1 MGVLGAV
8 VHARPHTTVPR
19 AFSRCIVYK
28 KMSAKK
34 KTAALAIPESAVAM
48 AICRDKRCPGEKIR
62 MDAAAA
68 KVKKQI
74 SVAIVA
80 MMTKKI
86 DRKTFDDRMQ
96 RILAASKKTG
106 LAETCTLKKCN
117 GELLLLI
124 RDMLAMIKGL
134 CKSVPDKAQ
143 REKMCAEVERLRESL
158 ESTKTLTASDRAK
171 VIGLMMDVGMAKAK
185 L

>member
-1 MGVLGAV
+1 
-8 VHARPHTTVPR
+8 
-19 AFSRCIVYK
+19 
-28 KMSAKK
+28 MSAKK
-34 KTAALAIPESAVAM
+34 KTAASAMPKSGETVA
-48 AICRDKRCPGEKIR
+48 ACRAKRCPGEKIR

-68 KVKKQI
+68 KVKKQT

-86 DRKTFDDRMQ
+86 DRKTFNDRMQ

-106 LAETCTLKKCN
+106 LVETCTLKKCN

-124 RDMLAMIKGL
+124 RDMLAMIKGM

-171 VIGLMMDVGMAKAK
+171 VTGLMTDVMMAKAK